1 MATRRDFIKESLG
14 IAGISM
20 LEGCAGL
27 MQPAEPADTLIV
39 NGRIAT
45 LNPRQPNATAIAIK
59 GERIVAVGSEAELN
73 AFKGSATRI
82 IDAARRTIVPGLNDA
97 HTHFIRGG
105 LTYTN
110 EVRWDGV
117 PSLAEGMRR
126 VREQARRTPSPH
138 WVQVIGGWTWAQFA
152 EKRYPTLDE
161 INAATG
167 DTPCMIMHL
176 YDRAWLNRPA
186 IRVLGWDKEIPKLFG
201 GEVVRDA
208 GGRPTGL
215 VMSTTS
221 LASLVAVW
229 LRVPRLTP
237 DEQIISTRHFMREH
251 NRLGVTSVIDAGGG
265 GQNYP
270 DNYQAIA
277 RLAADSQLTLRIGY
291 ELFAQSPGKELEN
304 YQAWS
309 KLVKIGEGN
318 DFYRMIG
325 AGEYILYAAG
335 DPANFAKDW
344 LVAPAGVMEKNFT
357 AVVKHLVGLGWP
369 FRQHTTF
376 DATASRVLNVL
387 EEVNREVPLKNLR
400 WGLDHCETLSP
411 KTLERVAALGGSI
424 NIQNRMSLD
433 GEAFLQ
439 KYGAPLA
446 ANAPPIARIRA
457 MGIPLACGTDANRAT
472 SYNPWIGV
480 HWLVT
485 GKTLGG
491 VKAQGDHNLLERTE
505 ALRLYSAG
513 GAWMS
518 SEETKKGTL
527 EAGKLADLAVLSE
540 DYFSVPVDE
549 IKNLESVLTMTG
561 GKVVYAAGPYS
572 RLDPPPPP
580 QLPDWLP
587 LRHYGG
593 YHKQAAVATATLAAR
608 SHSHPLIIGDSGSWS
623 MECPCGI

>member
-1 MATRRDFIKESLG
+1 MGSRREFLKG
-14 IAGISM
+14 T
-20 LEGCAGL
+20 AGL
-27 MQPAEPADTLIV
+27 AALSGCGGLAMQEPADTLIV
-39 NGRIAT
+39 NARVNT
-45 LNPRQPNATAIAIK
+45 LDPRKPRAEAIAIK
-59 GERIVAVGSEAELN
+59 GERIVAVGSAAELEVHRN
-73 AFKGSATRI
+73 MNTRV
-82 IDAARRTIVPGLNDA
+82 IDAGGRTVIPGINDA

-126 VREQARRTPSPH
+126 VREQARRTPAPH
-138 WVQVIGGWTWAQFA
+138 WVQVIGGWTWAQFS
-152 EKRYPTLDE
+152 EKRFPTLDE

-176 YDRAWLNRPA
+176 YDRAWLNRSA
-186 IRVLGWDKEIPKLFG
+186 VRVLGWEKEVPKLFG
-201 GEVVRDA
+201 GYVERDA
-208 GGRPTGL
+208 GGNPTGL

-229 LRVPRLTP
+229 LRVPRLSP
-237 DEQIISTRHFMREH
+237 EEQITSTRHFMREH

-265 GQNYP
+265 GQNFP
-270 DNYQAIA
+270 DNYAAIA
-277 RLAADSQLTLRIGY
+277 KLAADNQLTLRIGY
-291 ELFAQSPGKELEN
+291 ELFAQAPGKELAN

-309 KLVKIGEGN
+309 KMVKIGEGN
-318 DFYRMIG
+318 DYYRMIG
-325 AGEYILYAAG
+325 AGEYISYAAG

-344 LVAPAGVMEKNFT
+344 VVAPPGVMEGQFAEITKLL
-357 AVVKHLVGLGWP
+357 AGLKWP

-387 EEVNREVPLKNLR
+387 EQVNREVPLKGLR

-439 KYGAPLA
+439 KYGAQVSA
-446 ANAPPIARIRA
+446 DAPPIKRIRE

-480 HWLVT
+480 HWLLT

-491 VKAQGDHNLLERTE
+491 AKLQGDQNLLDRTE
-505 ALRLYSAG
+505 ALRLYTAG

-518 SEETKKGTL
+518 SEEDKKGTL
-527 EAGKLADLAVLSE
+527 QAGRFADLVFLSG
-540 DYFSVPVDE
+540 DYFSMPVDE
-549 IKNLESVLTMTG
+549 VKNLESVLTMVG
-561 GKVVYAAGPYS
+561 GKVTYAAGPYS
-572 RLDPPPPP
+572 QLDAPPPPS
-580 QLPDWLP
+580 LPDWLP
-587 LRHYGG
+587 VRHYGG
-593 YHKQAAVATATLAAR
+593 YHRNAAGPMPTVAAHR
-608 SHSHPLIIGDSGSWS
+608 HPIIISDGGNWS
-623 MECPCGI
+623 SECPCGAL

>member
-1 MATRRDFIKESLG
+1 MGSRRDFIKDSLAL
-14 IAGISM
+14 AGAGA
-20 LEGCAGL
+20 LGGCAP
-27 MQPAEPADTLIV
+27 MKTAEAADTLIV

-45 LNPRQPNATAIAIK
+45 LNPRQPNAEAIAVR
-59 GERIVAVGSEAELN
+59 GERIVAVGSQAELEK
-73 AFKGSATRI
+73 FRGERTRV
-82 IDAARRTIVPGLNDA
+82 IDAGRRTIVPGLNDA

-126 VREQARRTPSPH
+126 VREQARPTPPPH

-152 EKRYPTLDE
+152 EKRYPTLEE

-186 IRVLGWDKEIPKLFG
+186 IRVLGWEKEIPKLFG
-201 GEVVRDA
+201 GFVERDA
-208 GGRPTGL
+208 GGRPSGL

-229 LRVPRLTP
+229 LRVPRLSP
-237 DEQIISTRHFMREH
+237 QEQIASTRHFMREH
-251 NRLGVTSVIDAGGG
+251 NRLGITSVIDAGGG
-265 GQNYP
+265 GQNFP
-270 DNYQAIA
+270 DNYAAIA
-277 RLAADSQLTLRIGY
+277 KLAADNLLTLRIGY
-291 ELFAQSPGKELEN
+291 TLFAQAPGKELDN
-304 YQAWS
+304 YVAWS

-318 DFYRMIG
+318 DYYRMIG

-344 LVAPAGVMEKNFT
+344 VVAPPGVMESQFT

-369 FRQHTTF
+369 FRQHATF
-376 DATASRVLNVL
+376 DSTAARQLNVL
-387 EEVNREVPLKNLR
+387 EQVNREVPLKNLR
-400 WGLDHCETLSP
+400 WGLDHCETLTP

-433 GEAFLQ
+433 GEAFVA
-439 KYGAPLA
+439 KYGVQA
-446 ANAPPIARIRA
+446 AADAPPIARIRE
-457 MGIPLACGTDANRAT
+457 MGIPLACGTDADRVT

-480 HWLVT
+480 HWLLT

-491 VKAQGDHNLLERTE
+491 GKLQGERNLLDRTE
-505 ALRLYSAG
+505 ALRLYTAG
-513 GAWMS
+513 GAWVS
-518 SEETKKGTL
+518 SEEGKKGTL
-527 EAGKLADLAVLSE
+527 EPGKLADLVVLSG
-540 DYFSVPVDE
+540 DYFSMPVDE
-549 IKNLESVLTMTG
+549 VKDLESLLTVVG
-561 GKVVYAAGPYS
+561 GKVVYGAGPYS

-580 QLPDWLP
+580 PLPDWLP
-587 LRHYGG
+587 VRHYGG
-593 YHKQAAVATATLAAR
+593 YHKSKVVQAE
-608 SHSHPLIIGDSGSWS
+608 HPVIISDAGNWS
-623 MECPCGI
+623 IECSCGGI